1 MTAYFITGTG
11 TDIGKTFVA
20 AHVIRALKQR
30 GQKVRALKPVASGYD
45 PKTAAESDPGVL
57 LAAMGEAVTE
67 DNVAR
72 IAPWRFAA
80 PLSPDMAAARE
91 KRSIDFPE
99 LIAYSRK
106 AIAEHEGTLLIEN
119 VGGIMVPLGVP
130 RTTMDWMLTLNIPV
144 VLVTGSYLGTLSHT
158 LSAIDAILRRNL
170 QIAAVVLNESAEST
184 VDLGETAAT
193 LQSYMATSP
202 ASTAPLVTVKRGA
215 DEKAFE
221 VLANVLSAK

>member
-11 TDIGKTFVA
+11 TDIGKTFVTA
-20 AHVIRALKQR
+20 NVVRTLKQR
-30 GQKVRALKPVASGYD
+30 GQKASALKPVASGYD
-45 PKTAAESDPGVL
+45 PKTAAESDPGLL

-67 DNVAR
+67 ENLAR

-91 KRSIDFPE
+91 KRSIDFAE
-99 LIAYSRK
+99 LIKHSRK
-106 AIAEHEGTLLIEN
+106 AIAETEGTLLIEN

-130 RTTMDWMLTLNIPV
+130 RTTMDWMLTLNIPI

-170 QIAAVVLNESAEST
+170 QIAAIVLNESAEST

-193 LQSYMATSP
+193 LQSYIAASP
-202 ASTAPLVTVKRGA
+202 ASVAPLVTVKRGG
-215 DEKAFE
+215 DDKAFNQ
-221 VLANVLSAK
+221 LADILAP